1 MAKRTGSDTS
11 THQAKVK
18 KKCSS
23 FKMEWLSE
31 YVQIEEKAVKLGEIF
46 SFSSEKGLLCKT
58 SCSDA
63 KVASEFSEGKMW
75 TEWKLDYL
83 KRHIQQKSH
92 LKAVGIVRRLKMG
105 QGIGTLL
112 RESAKDR
119 GKRNKLSHKTK
130 SDPKQVKVLIDNIL
144 LANKM
149 NPSMLSVQQIKI
161 QKLS

>member
-1 MAKRTGSDTS
+1 MAKRTVSDTS

-18 KKCSS
+18 KKCGS

-31 YVQIEEKAVKLGEIF
+31 YVKIEEQAVKLSEIF

-58 SCSDA
+58 CCEA
-63 KVASEFSEGKMW
+63 KVANEFSEGKMW

-83 KRHIQQKSH
+83 KRHIQQKCH
-92 LKAVGIVRRLKMG
+92 LKAVGIVRRLKVG

-119 GKRNKLSHKTK
+119 EKKNELSHKKNLTPSK
-130 SDPKQVKVLIDNIL
+130 LKFSLTMFYL
-144 LANKM
+144 LSK
-149 NPSMLSVQQIKI
+149 
-161 QKLS
+161 